1 MNIGAAIELQKSS
14 GGGAQSVCTSVRACV
29 LVASGEE
36 LGWSTLSQ
44 CVRARQME
52 RRGLIKLFNSATD

>member
-14 GGGAQSVCTSVRACV
+14 GGAQSVCTSVRACV

-44 CVRARQME
+44 CVQARQME